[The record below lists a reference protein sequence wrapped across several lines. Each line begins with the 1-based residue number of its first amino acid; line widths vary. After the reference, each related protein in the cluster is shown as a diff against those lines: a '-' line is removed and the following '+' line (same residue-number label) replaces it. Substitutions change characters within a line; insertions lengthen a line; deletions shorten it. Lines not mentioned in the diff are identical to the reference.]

1 MIKSMTGFGKGETG
15 SKFGSFI
22 VEIRTVNHRFFDVS
36 SRIPNSLN
44 QLEDK
49 VKHLVHGYVRRGKV
63 NLSLMHKKSEKN
75 FKSVKLDEEAIS
87 RYYQLLK
94 KVRNGFKIK
103 DDIKLSHILSFPDV
117 FVQEQEEHDL
127 NLLWPIIEKTVAKA
141 AIDCNKM
148 REKEGR
154 ALYRDL
160 SKRIEEVSHCIKKIA
175 GLAPGV
181 VSQQKHKLDARVR
194 AIMKRRNYD
203 IDKARIETEIAL
215 FARQCDV
222 TEEITRAR
230 SHIAAL
236 RNALNSSKEAGR
248 RLDFILQELQREVN
262 TLGSKAGD
270 VKISRLVVDIKS
282 EIEKIREQVQNV
294 E

>member
-22 VEIRTVNHRFFDVS
+22 VEIRTVNHRFFDMS

-49 VKHLVHGYVRRGKV
+49 VKNLVHGFIRRGKV

-75 FKSVKLDEEAIS
+75 CKSVKLDDEAIS
-87 RYYQLLK
+87 KYYTLMK
-94 KVRNGFKIK
+94 KLTNKLKIK

-117 FVQEQEEHDL
+117 FVQKQEEYDL
-127 NLLWPIIEKTVAKA
+127 NLLWSIIEKTVAKA
-141 AIDCNKM
+141 VIDCNKM
-148 REKEGR
+148 REKEGK

-160 SKRIEEVSHCIKKIA
+160 SKRIEDISRFIKTIA

-181 VSQQKHKLDARVR
+181 VSQHKHKLDARVR
-194 AIMKRRNYD
+194 AIMESRSYD
-203 IDKARIETEIAL
+203 VDKARLETEIAL
-215 FARQCDV
+215 FARQCDI

-230 SHIAAL
+230 SHVVAL
-236 RNALNSSKEAGR
+236 KNALNSSKETGR

-282 EIEKIREQVQNV
+282 EMEKIREQVQNV

>member
-1 MIKSMTGFGKGETG
+1 MTGFGKGETG

-49 VKHLVHGYVRRGKV
+49 VKHLVHRYVRRGKAT
-63 NLSLMHKKSEKN
+63 LSLMHKKSEKN

-87 RYYQLLK
+87 KYYQLLK

-181 VSQQKHKLDARVR
+181 VSQHKHKLDARVR

-203 IDKARIETEIAL
+203 IDKARLETEIAL

-230 SHIAAL
+230 SHIVAL
-236 RNALNSSKEAGR
+236 RNALNSSKETGR